1 MTYACE
7 DEGHEVSIGVAGEL
21 RFYYPHRVDNQSTR
35 HDRGS
40 INRRSTIE
48 LGLHINK
55 DSAIMATEILPP
67 NERGYVDAS
76 ILVTTDWLADHIDDP
91 NVVVV
96 DTDDP
101 GEYAEGHIPGASN
114 PPDNYYKTSL
124 DDRTHIQGPEQFAH
138 TMESLGISDDSL
150 VVAYDRTGGLY
161 ALRLMWSLHYYRH
174 TNVKMLD
181 GGYQRWVADGRDV
194 SCDAYVPDG
203 SASFSVQDPN
213 RSIYAG
219 INDVLEAIN
228 AEVTTLLD
236 VRTDGEWEGSN
247 KRGGKR
253 GGRIPGAIHLE
264 WVNFHTGGAIPT
276 LKTADE
282 IRDLLADNGVS
293 TDGGVITYCQGGIRA
308 AQAYWVLKLV
318 GVDSVR
324 NYDASWREWGN
335 NNDVPIE
342 HET

>member
-1 MTYACE
+1 
-7 DEGHEVSIGVAGEL
+7 
-21 RFYYPHRVDNQSTR
+21 
-35 HDRGS
+35 
-40 INRRSTIE
+40 
-48 LGLHINK
+48 
-55 DSAIMATEILPP
+55 MAATILPP
-67 NERGYVDAS
+67 TKRGYTDPS
-76 ILVTTDWLADHIDDP
+76 ILVTTDWLALHIDDP

-101 GEYAEGHIPGASN
+101 SEYLKGHIPSASN

-124 DDRTHIQGPEQFAH
+124 EDRTHIQGSEQFAA
-138 TMESLGISDDSL
+138 TMSSLGIGDDSL

-161 ALRLMWSLHYYRH
+161 ALRLMWALHYYQH

-181 GGYQRWVADGRDV
+181 GGYQRWVADGRETINE
-194 SCDAYVPDG
+194 AYSSDG
-203 SASFSVQDPN
+203 SKSFTPREPDP
-213 RSIYAG
+213 SIYAD

-228 AEVTTLLD
+228 SENTTLLD
-236 VRTDGEWEGSN
+236 VRTDGEWAGSN

-264 WVNFHTGGAIPT
+264 WVNFHTGGDIPT

-282 IRDLLADNGVS
+282 IRALLVEHGVS
-293 TDGGVITYCQGGIRA
+293 TDGEVITYCQGGIRA

-318 GVDSVR
+318 GADSVR

-335 NNDVPIE
+335 NDDVPIE
-342 HET
+342 GET

>member
-1 MTYACE
+1 
-7 DEGHEVSIGVAGEL
+7 
-21 RFYYPHRVDNQSTR
+21 
-35 HDRGS
+35 
-40 INRRSTIE
+40 
-48 LGLHINK
+48 
-55 DSAIMATEILPP
+55 MAVEILPP

-76 ILVTTDWLADHIDDP
+76 ILVTTDWLAEHIDDP

-101 GEYAEGHIPGASN
+101 SEYAEGHIPGASN
-114 PPDNYYKTSL
+114 PPDNYYKTSWE
-124 DDRTHIQGPEQFAH
+124 DRTHIQGAEQFAE
-138 TMESLGISDDSL
+138 TMSALGIGDDSL

-161 ALRLMWSLHYYRH
+161 ALRLMWALHYYRH

-181 GGYQRWVADGRDV
+181 GGYQRWVADGREV
-194 SCDAYVPDG
+194 SSDAYVSDG
-203 SASFSVQDPN
+203 SASFTPQEPDG
-213 RSIYAG
+213 SIYAG
-219 INDVLEAIN
+219 MDDVLEAIN
-228 AEVTTLLD
+228 AGDTTLLD

-253 GGRIPGAIHLE
+253 GGHMPGASHLE

-276 LKTADE
+276 LKTAAE
-282 IRDLLADNGVS
+282 IRELLAASGVS
-293 TDGGVITYCQGGIRA
+293 TDGDVITYCQGGIRA

-335 NNDVPIE
+335 NDDVPIE
-342 HET
+342 DET